1 MSRKSQHLTFANV
14 VAFIALFVALGGV
27 SWAAVTLP
35 AGSVGTRQ
43 LKPGAVNSA
52 KVRDRSLLAKDFKIG
67 QLSRGAAGAPGP
79 KGDTGPKGDPGPKGD
94 TGPKGDPGAPGSTN
108 FVVRQSSAE
117 DIQGGGGQV
126 LFRVQCAAGEQAV
139 GGGAGVGP
147 SGTASELEQSFPIS
161 DNGVP
166 LADGDT
172 PTGWESFVKNTSA
185 AAATATAYAVCAKP

>member
-1 MSRKSQHLTFANV
+1 MSRKPQHLTFANV

-43 LKPGAVNSA
+43 LKPGAVNSV
-52 KVRDRSLLAKDFKIG
+52 KVRDGSLLARDFKIG

-79 KGDTGPKGDPGPKGD
+79 KGDTGPKGAP
-94 TGPKGDPGAPGSTN
+94 GPKGDPGAPGSTN
-108 FVVRQSSAE
+108 FVVRQSSAP
-117 DIQGGGGQV
+117 DVAGGGGQV

-139 GGGAGVGP
+139 GGGAGVGA
-147 SGTASELEQSFPIS
+147 SGTASELEQTFPIG
-161 DNGVP
+161 DDGVP

-185 AAATATAYAVCAKP
+185 AAATATAYAVCAKPLVPK